1 MQMMKAAVV
10 HEFGKPL
17 VIEEVSV
24 PEVVPGQVRD
34 WQTEGLQWALSSIS
48 ADLIA
53 ATRFALDAETK
64 TGYVCTTLIPV
75 VEGEI
80 SLLPG

>member
-1 MQMMKAAVV
+1 MRSAWLATDEQRAIAL
-10 HEFGKPL
+10 E
-17 VIEEVSV
+17 
-24 PEVVPGQVRD
+24 
-34 WQTEGLQWALSSIS
+34 WQLSASRESDLRAMRSIS

-53 ATRFALDAETK
+53 ATRFALDSETVQAAWAMA